1 MTTSRSIYNALRIA
15 SLGVAVALF
24 AFAVPNEIARLGP
37 ADGLVLAAAALIAA
51 ALSVL
56 RAPIAFFERATR
68 PAPTSDRIAFLMPLL
83 AAMFVYYG
91 WAEAAAVN
99 VVAQLIVPRAARRRS
114 PLERVLGAALRVP
127 MWAVVAP
134 LHDVLARLAAPLSG
148 PAFGWYVLI
157 NLAWFF
163 ALNLIWL
170 DVLTALKTGRSI
182 WPSWSLHLR
191 DARSLAMMTLE
202 LAWSYVAFQVLRR
215 DGAELGLALFLPVV
229 VIAALYVQ
237 VARVSSRAH
246 RLTLSRDA
254 VEAMLVA
261 SDPKPQIRSILE
273 SIDQRFA
280 REAVEI
286 FAFGRGGGE
295 MSVAKLGVPPP
306 PGLERYATRVL
317 FELRTHETPVEG
329 FRASEGGF
337 VLAFAAHDE
346 GNVLGALVVYRDA
359 GAHGFVS
366 ARECERA
373 ANELAPLLRDYGAIA
388 ATRTAASIDT
398 LTGLVNRRTVTRA
411 VEDAMTYVRSGG
423 TYAMLLL
430 DVDHFKAINDLLG
443 HQAGD
448 RALARIGAILAESV
462 RDGDIAGRFGG
473 EEFIVIMRDADRE
486 RALSVAER
494 LRSAIEASGI
504 AYADGKPITISIGVT
519 YARPGDVSSE
529 AVIERADRALYRAK
543 NTGRNRVIEAPFVA
557 V

>member
-1 MTTSRSIYNALRIA
+1 
-15 SLGVAVALF
+15 
-24 AFAVPNEIARLGP
+24 
-37 ADGLVLAAAALIAA
+37 
-51 ALSVL
+51 
-56 RAPIAFFERATR
+56 
-68 PAPTSDRIAFLMPLL
+68 
-83 AAMFVYYG
+83 
-91 WAEAAAVN
+91 
-99 VVAQLIVPRAARRRS
+99 
-114 PLERVLGAALRVP
+114 
-127 MWAVVAP
+127 
-134 LHDVLARLAAPLSG
+134 
-148 PAFGWYVLI
+148 
-157 NLAWFF
+157 
-163 ALNLIWL
+163 
-170 DVLTALKTGRSI
+170 
-182 WPSWSLHLR
+182 
-191 DARSLAMMTLE
+191 MMTIE

-215 DGAELGLALFLPVV
+215 DGAELGLAMFVPVV

-359 GAHGFVS
+359 GAHGFVA

-411 VEDAMTYVRSGG
+411 VEEAMAYVRSGG
-423 TYAMLLL
+423 SYAMLLL
-430 DVDHFKAINDLLG
+430 DVDHFKSINDLLG

-462 RDGDIAGRFGG
+462 RDGDVAGRFGG

-486 RALSVAER
+486 RALGVAER

-504 AYADGKPITISIGVT
+504 RYADGQPITISIGVT

>member
-1 MTTSRSIYNALRIA
+1 MTSRIVYNALRIA
-15 SLGVAVALF
+15 SLCVAVVLF
-24 AFAVPNEIARLGP
+24 AVAVPAEIARLGP
-37 ADGLVLAAAALIAA
+37 VDGLALAMAGIIAS

-56 RAPIAFFERATR
+56 RAPIAFFERANR
-68 PAPTSDRIAFLMPLL
+68 PTPNSDRIALIMPLL
-83 AAMFVYYG
+83 AVLFVFYG

-99 VVAQLIVPRAARRRS
+99 VVAQLVQARGARRRS

-127 MWAVVAP
+127 MWALIAP
-134 LHDVLARLAAPLSG
+134 LHDLIAGIAAPLDFA
-148 PAFGWYVLI
+148 AFARYVGISLVLYVAI
-157 NLAWFF
+157 NF
-163 ALNLIWL
+163 AWL
-170 DVLTALKTGRSI
+170 DTLAALKAGRPL
-182 WPSWSLHLR
+182 WAYWKTHLR
-191 DARSLAMMTLE
+191 DGRSLVMMTIE

-215 DGAELGLALFLPVV
+215 DGLELGLAMFVPVL

-329 FRASEGGF
+329 YRASEGGF

-346 GNVLGALVVYRDA
+346 DKVLGALVVYREA
-359 GAHGFVS
+359 STNGFVS

-388 ATRTAASIDT
+388 APRTAASIDT

-411 VEDAMTYVRSGG
+411 VEEAMAYVRSGG
-423 TYAMLLL
+423 SYAMLLL
-430 DVDHFKAINDLLG
+430 DVDHFKSINDLLG

-448 RALARIGAILAESV
+448 RALARIGGILAESI
-462 RDGDIAGRFGG
+462 RDGDLAGRFGG
-473 EEFIVIMRDADRE
+473 EEFIIIMRDADRE
-486 RALSVAER
+486 RSLAVAER
-494 LRSAIEASGI
+494 LRAAIEASGI
-504 AYADGKPITISIGVT
+504 LYADGKPITISIGVT